1 MDKNQNIE
9 WEDKF
14 EVAGGWPTS
23 QYQPKADKP
32 SVIKNKRKF
41 TRFLL
46 MMMGALLP
54 LLGLFFYSMHFRP
67 QRANGE
73 NGVFDPMPES
83 AVIPQLEPLGD
94 VSSEAFF
101 TERIDTVINDVILA
115 VYIPHN
121 AIPELTIGIPNI
133 NDHEIILAAQAADV
147 RADNGKILGA
157 FVYKGEPK
165 AWGLSKKGYCAI
177 LDGEITV
184 GVSDNSPL
192 FEEATERGGYFFR
205 QYPLVDNGSLVDN
218 EPKNKTMRKALCSR
232 SGQIFIVV
240 SESDESFHDFAQA
253 LVDLGIDNAVYLV
266 GSHAAY
272 GWYKDEK
279 GTVEE
284 FAANNA
290 RTYFKNE
297 TYIIW
302 RTPAYN

>member
-1 MDKNQNIE
+1 MENNQNIE

-14 EVAGGWPTS
+14 EVAGGWPTF
-23 QYQPKADKP
+23 QNRTTDHKP
-32 SVIKNKRKF
+32 SKRKRKF
-41 TRFLL
+41 PRFLL
-46 MMMGALLP
+46 LIIAALL
-54 LLGLFFYSMHFRP
+54 LLSGLLFHFMLLRP
-67 QRANGE
+67 AKME

-83 AVIPQLEPLGD
+83 AVTPQLQPLGV
-94 VSSEAFF
+94 VSTEAFF
-101 TERIDTVINDVILA
+101 TEKIDTVINDVNLA

-121 AIPELTIGIPNI
+121 ATPELTIGIPSI
-133 NDHEIILAAQAADV
+133 NDNTIILAAQAADV

-157 FVYKGEPK
+157 FVFKGEPK

-205 QYPLVDNGSLVDN
+205 QYPLVDNGTLVDN

-232 SGQIFIVV
+232 SGQILMVV

-253 LVDLGIDNAVYLV
+253 LVDFGVDNAVYLV
-266 GSHAAY
+266 GSHTAY
-272 GWYKDEK
+272 GWYKNQS
-279 GTVEE
+279 GVVEE
-284 FAANNA
+284 FAASNA
-290 RTYFKNE
+290 RTFFKNE

-302 RTPAYN
+302 RSSADN